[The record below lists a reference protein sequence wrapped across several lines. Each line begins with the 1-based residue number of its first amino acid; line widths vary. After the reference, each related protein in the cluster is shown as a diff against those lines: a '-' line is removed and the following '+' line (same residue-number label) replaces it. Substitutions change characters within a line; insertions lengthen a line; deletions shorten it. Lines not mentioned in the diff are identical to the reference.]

1 MLKVVEK
8 TAIYDFEQVGFVTPD
23 GNREPHNL
31 VLILLYPLHDREKG
45 VFTPICSSEIPAFEA
60 LRPAF
65 EANKCTVLHAT
76 FDIATKQQEYIR
88 HRLDKQYRNKVIMLS
103 VPKKYRKGLFK
114 DVQASFE
121 LETRSWVLLHN
132 NNIVAYGRN
141 PIDVSRNPQALL
153 QMVQGYVNFEIQG
166 QKCLVENL

>member
-8 TAIYDFEQVGFVTPD
+8 TTIYDFSKVGFVTPD

-45 VFTPICSSEIPAFEA
+45 VFTPICSSEIPAFEE
-60 LRPAF
+60 LRPQF
-65 EANKCTVLHAT
+65 EQSKCTVVHAT

-88 HRLDKQYRNKVIMLS
+88 HHLDKQYRNKVLMLS
-103 VPKKYRKGLFK
+103 VPKKYRRDLFK
-114 DVQASFE
+114 EVQASFE

-132 NNIVAYGRN
+132 NDIVAYGRN
-141 PIDVSRNPQALL
+141 PIDVARNAQALL
-153 QMVQGYVNFEIQG
+153 GMVKGYVNYEIKG
-166 QKCLVENL
+166 EKCLVQNL

>member
-8 TAIYDFEQVGFVTPD
+8 TEIYNFQKVGFVTPD
-23 GNREPHNL
+23 GNHEPHNL
-31 VLILLYPLHDREKG
+31 GLILLYPLHHREKG

-60 LRPAF
+60 LRPQF
-65 EANKCTVLHAT
+65 EQSKCTVLHAT

-88 HRLDKQYRNKVIMLS
+88 HHLDKKYRNKVLMLS
-103 VPKKYRKGLFK
+103 VPKKYRKDLFK
-114 DVQASFE
+114 EVQASFE

-132 NNIVAYGRN
+132 NTIVAYGRN

-153 QMVQGYVNFEIQG
+153 QMVQGYVNYEIQG
-166 QKCLVENL
+166 HKCLVENL